1 MHKSQI
7 FPEVMSR
14 IAERR
19 GAAHVYNVLEPT
31 RTALVVIDM
40 QNCWVMQG
48 QPGYTPNCVDIVP
61 PINRLAAGLRQAGGT
76 VVWIQMNQSAAA
88 TANWPRFSDFF
99 PSEAVLRRWTD
110 ALTPGALGYQLW
122 QGLEVKPQDLV
133 IEKLRFSAFIQG
145 SSNLDAELRKRGID
159 TVLITGTGTNICCE
173 STARDAQMLNYRV
186 VMVSDGNACRTDAE
200 HNATLSN
207 LFGLFADVM
216 TSDEVL
222 ERLKTA
228 ATAKAA

>member
-7 FPEVMSR
+7 FPEVMQR
-14 IAERR
+14 ISKRR
-19 GAAHVYNVLEPT
+19 GAGHIYDRLEPAL
-31 RTALVVIDM
+31 TALVVIDM

-48 QPGYTPNCVDIVP
+48 QPGYTPNCIDIVP
-61 PINRLAAGLRQAGGT
+61 NINRLAAALRQAGGT
-76 VVWIQMNQSAAA
+76 VVWIQMNHSVAAV
-88 TANWPRFSDFF
+88 ANWPRFRDFF
-99 PSEAVLRRWTD
+99 PSEAVLQRWTD
-110 ALTPGALGYQLW
+110 ALTPGAAGYQLW
-122 QGLEVKPQDLV
+122 KGLEVRQEDLIV
-133 IEKLRFSAFIQG
+133 EKNRFSAFIQG
-145 SSNLDAELRKRGID
+145 SSNLDAELKKRGID

-173 STARDAQMLNYRV
+173 STARDGHMLNYKV

-216 TSDEVL
+216 TTDEAL

>member
-1 MHKSQI
+1 MHNSKI

-19 GAAHVYNVLEPT
+19 GAAHIYERLEPK
-31 RTALVVIDM
+31 RSALVVIDM
-40 QNCWVMQG
+40 QNCWVMPG
-48 QPGYTPNCVDIVP
+48 QPGYTPNCIDIVP
-61 PINRLAAGLRQAGGT
+61 NINRLAAGLRPAGGT

-88 TANWPRFSDFF
+88 TASWPRFSDFF

-110 ALTPGALGYQLW
+110 ALTPGAVGYQLW
-122 QGLEVKPQDLV
+122 KGLEVRQEDLV
-133 IEKLRFSAFIQG
+133 VEKNRFSAFIQG
-145 SSNLDAELRKRGID
+145 SSHLDAELKKRGID
-159 TVLITGTGTNICCE
+159 TVLVTGTGTNICCE
-173 STARDAQMLNYRV
+173 STARDAHMLNYKV

-216 TSDEVL
+216 TTDEVL